1 MPMFHTHHHHQTITE
16 SESHELALDSYV
28 LYAHTNNCANCGKM
42 EKYSELYEVWLHPTK
57 TRNSNLRDLRPVSGK
72 LKDLPIY
79 QVAAMPRSIPVCTEC
94 ATHAPREAGG
104 RPIQVMPLSREAWAE
119 TLKRKYAAPA
129 SEPKVAKTTTGAS
142 PRKVVPTLDQI

>member
-1 MPMFHTHHHHQTITE
+1 MPAFHHHPQTISE

-28 LYAHTNNCANCGKM
+28 LYAHTNTCVNCGNT
-42 EKYSELYEVWLHPTK
+42 EKHSEIYEVWLHPTK
-57 TRNSNLRDLRPVSGK
+57 TRNSNLRDLRPVGIK

-79 QVAAMPRSIPVCTEC
+79 QVAAAPRAIPVCTEC
-94 ATHAPREAGG
+94 ATGAPRAAGG

-119 TLKRKYAAPA
+119 TLKRKYAPPA
-129 SEPKVAKTTTGAS
+129 AEVKIAKTTASPAS